1 MRVFLN
7 AIFVQ
12 ILLSAYIYWRGWQGL
27 PDKKYIKIVY
37 AAVFIIEF
45 IIYFMGFFTSSMGLL
60 PFDALHSF
68 AWVGTTW
75 MIFAIYMTVLLLVY
89 DLIFYINRKRK
100 FLPQTVNLN
109 AKRYRLSYFC
119 SSLLLVVIVMAWGN
133 YRFHNQVITEMNL
146 TVEKHSPKR
155 KNLRIVMASDLHA
168 GYLIDKT
175 IISKYV
181 DKIMEQ
187 KPDIILL
194 VGDIIDYDIK
204 SLYEQRMET
213 EFLRLKAPYG
223 VYATTGNHEYIEFE
237 GVEAK
242 DEKIHWLSDKAGFTV
257 LRDTT
262 IMIDSTFYLVGR
274 EDDKCKIRKPLPEIM
289 KDVDKNYPVI
299 VMNHQP
305 HRLYEESEAGADIA
319 LYGHTH
325 NGQFFP
331 VNTIMA
337 LGSKLYNT
345 GIIPEDKKLRFMYEI
360 PFGYKKKDNTH
371 IYVSSGLGLA
381 GPQYRIGTIS
391 EIVVLNVEF
400 AK

>member
-27 PDKKYIKIVY
+27 PDNKYIKVPY
-37 AAVFIIEF
+37 AAIFISEL
-45 IIYFMGFFTSSMGLL
+45 IIYFVGFFTSGTGLL
-60 PFDALHSF
+60 PFEALHSF

-89 DLIFYINRKRK
+89 DLMMYVEKKRK
-100 FLPQTVNLN
+100 VLPQSVDLN
-109 AKRYRLSYFC
+109 TKRYRLSYFC
-119 SSLLLVVIVMAWGN
+119 TSLLIVLAAMIHGN
-133 YRFHNQVITEMNL
+133 YRFHNPVVTEMNL
-146 TVEKHSPKR
+146 TVEKHSPNV
-155 KNLRIVMASDLHA
+155 KNLRIVVATDLHA

-175 IISKYV
+175 IISKYI
-181 DKIMEQ
+181 DKILEQ
-187 KPDIILL
+187 KPDVILL
-194 VGDIIDYDIK
+194 IGDIIDYDIK

-223 VYATTGNHEYIEFE
+223 VYASTGNHEYIEFE
-237 GVEAK
+237 GVEVK
-242 DEKIHWLSDKAGFTV
+242 DEKILWLSEKAGLTV

-262 IMIDSTFYLVGR
+262 IMVANSFYLVGR
-274 EDDKCKIRKPLPEIM
+274 EDDKCEIRKKLPEIM
-289 KDVDKNYPVI
+289 QGVDKDYPVI
-299 VMNHQP
+299 VMNHEP
-305 HRLYEESEAGADIA
+305 HRLYEEAEAGADVA

-337 LGSKLYNT
+337 LGSKIYNT
-345 GIIPEDKKLRFMYEI
+345 GIIPEKYKLRFMYEL
-360 PFGYKKKDNTH
+360 PFGYKKKENTH
-371 IYVSSGLGLA
+371 IYVSSGIGLA

-400 AK
+400 TK